1 MENSLN
7 DLNYI
12 EDNLKKVFSDIKE
25 AENACGRKEGSVKLV
40 AVSKFHPAECV
51 IRAVEAGQFLFGENR
66 VQEALSKFT
75 QIKESLSNEKVTEG
89 KNISLQIIGKL
100 QSNKVKK
107 ACLIADTIS
116 SVDSIDLI
124 KDINRHCETLNKKME
139 ILLELHTGEDT
150 KSGFAEEKEL
160 FKALEYLA
168 GGNAPYVSPSG
179 FMTMAPFTDDE
190 KIIRSSFITLR
201 ESLEKANAEFPELKL
216 SELSMGMSSDYKIA
230 IQEGST
236 QVRIGTAIFGQRLYT

>member
-1 MENSLN
+1 MENSVNNLE
-7 DLNYI
+7 YI
-12 EDNLKKVFSDIKE
+12 EDNLKKVLQDIKE
-25 AENACGRKEGSVKLV
+25 AEITCGRKEDAVKLV

-51 IRAVEAGQFLFGENR
+51 LKALEAGQFLFGENR
-66 VQEALSKFT
+66 VQEALAKFS
-75 QIKESLSNEKVTEG
+75 QVKDSLNLENPDGNK
-89 KNISLQIIGKL
+89 KLSLQIIGKL

-116 SVDSIDLI
+116 SVDSIELI
-124 KDINRHCETLNKKME
+124 KDINRHCQAQNKKMN

-150 KSGFAEEKEL
+150 KSGFADEKEL
-160 FKALEYLA
+160 FHALEYLA
-168 GGNAPYVSPSG
+168 AGNAPNVIPSG

-201 ESLEKANAEFPELKL
+201 ECLDRAKSSFPELQLK
-216 SELSMGMSSDYKIA
+216 ELSMGMSSDYKIA